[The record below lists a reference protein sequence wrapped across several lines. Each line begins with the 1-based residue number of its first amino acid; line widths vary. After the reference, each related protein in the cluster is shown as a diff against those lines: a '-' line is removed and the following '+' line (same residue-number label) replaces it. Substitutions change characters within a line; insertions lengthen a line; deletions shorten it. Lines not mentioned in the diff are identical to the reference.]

1 MQTAYQTWMNQ
12 PVVMQVVAGELK
24 VPLRGVIVSE
34 GQDSVMFRVG
44 EGWDVEI
51 FKNMVLAVE
60 EDNWVSIVT

>member
-1 MQTAYQTWMNQ
+1 MQTAYETWMNQ

-24 VPLRGVIVSE
+24 VPLRGVIVGESP
-34 GQDSVMFRVG
+34 DAVKFRVG

-51 FKNMVLAVE
+51 YKNMVLAVE